1 MDNELLIIELLSTKQ
16 KIMTIIKKQ
25 TKKMSVMLGFYFIG
39 ALFFFYGLARVVY
52 QYLLN
57 RGISYSSIDRVT
69 NLYGFSKACGF
80 FVMVILF
87 LLFSFLWGR
96 YHHISRHFDQWIE
109 KRVENHFYAK
119 APIQDFPSIFL
130 FEKNELKMTVA
141 KKDCFFLSKTID
153 DVSLFLGI
161 YKWHGMDR
169 YAIFIETDETMETVP
184 EIRTV
189 FSRHFALGAGL
200 LLLGLGGAFF
210 YASGGP
216 ISGIHGST
224 IAKGAVT
231 HSSERSDD
239 GNLLKDPKKEVQ
251 LVASQTNDLKIDQET
266 KKLYMTTDQGKQ
278 WRFVPLELDWVRFGD
293 YTLTSGTIPVGYW
306 MDKTFDLSPDF
317 SWFLYSPD
325 QQDVYMLTSTDAG
338 KTWGKNLI
346 TNHGERVRYRKATFL
361 NGDQGIVMLSTD
373 NGMSAESL
381 QIYTTNDKGK
391 SWISTGGTVIDQ
403 PIQNVSFVTTS
414 LGFVS
419 TREKLYY
426 TANGGRSFK
435 ESIVTIPADY
445 QTGGLDLFQSPNE
458 VTQVSANKLEAKFYL
473 LKANS
478 IDIGK
483 MFACL
488 FTSTDNGET
497 WQFEQQ
503 LSQVDI
509 ND

>member
-1 MDNELLIIELLSTKQ
+1 M
-16 KIMTIIKKQ
+16 
-25 TKKMSVMLGFYFIG
+25 
-39 ALFFFYGLARVVY
+39 
-52 QYLLN
+52 
-57 RGISYSSIDRVT
+57 
-69 NLYGFSKACGF
+69 
-80 FVMVILF
+80 
-87 LLFSFLWGR
+87 
-96 YHHISRHFDQWIE
+96 
-109 KRVENHFYAK
+109 
-119 APIQDFPSIFL
+119 
-130 FEKNELKMTVA
+130 
-141 KKDCFFLSKTID
+141 
-153 DVSLFLGI
+153 
-161 YKWHGMDR
+161 
-169 YAIFIETDETMETVP
+169 
-184 EIRTV
+184 
-189 FSRHFALGAGL
+189 
-200 LLLGLGGAFF
+200 LLGLGGAFF

-224 IAKGAVT
+224 IAKVAVT

-239 GNLLKDPKKEVQ
+239 GDLLKDPKKEVQ

-278 WRFVPLELDWVRFGD
+278 WRFVPLALDWVRFGD

-361 NGDQGIVMLSTD
+361 NSDQGIVMLSTD

-391 SWISTGGTVIDQ
+391 SWTSTGGTVIDQ